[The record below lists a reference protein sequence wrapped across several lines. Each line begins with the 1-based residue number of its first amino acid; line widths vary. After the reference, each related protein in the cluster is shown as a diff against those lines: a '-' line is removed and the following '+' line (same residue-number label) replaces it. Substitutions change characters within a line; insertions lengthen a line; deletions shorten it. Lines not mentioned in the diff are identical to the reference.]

1 MDSQPIEDKEE
12 INFAIKAND
21 VDLLRRLL
29 PPPTYTESPPYTLL
43 PLSRRDESRILD
55 LDRAKVPT
63 GWHQK
68 RVKRAKLYDSRIGK
82 SRKKWNLEELT
93 LHSEEARKKFLTWGN
108 TKMLQPPM
116 VLDPVYLDELGHWQ
130 DIDEFLYNPKW
141 RILLFLQAPASLE
154 VTIEFLCSLRFHNDG
169 EEVKSTAE
177 VTSTTKVTFTLMGR
191 LLSLTVA
198 DLGWLI
204 GLYTL
209 DETRSLAF
217 ANLPDQLDPEFDHK
231 GKKTRRS
238 RRRPGKGPLIEEVL
252 VEDVPEGEDD
262 ESSECRIS
270 AFKRLGG
277 EDTRVSAFDWLN
289 RGPEGR
295 LGDLRRQISEG
306 RRRNAEESA
315 TSDARS
321 VRPERTEGRTDER
334 TQRRQSPSRTEKTK
348 VPERGMTELAREIA
362 ELKRRVE
369 TKSPYSQPILRTVTP
384 FTPRVMSVPL
394 PTNFRPWQIKAYSG
408 TTDPQDHLSKFYA
421 SMEAAAAT
429 DEVKCRCFLAT
440 LEGSACDWFN
450 RLQKGTI
457 DDWDTLAEK
466 FLTHFAANRRQRLP
480 YSHLLNICI
489 RKGEKVRDFIVRWEK
504 EARDVHGADDQALVA
519 MQRLPYSHLLNI
531 CIRKGEKVRD
541 FIVRWE
547 KEARDVHGA
556 DDQALVAMFQAA
568 LPRGEVRKEL
578 RKNPP
583 PTYQDTLAR
592 AKFLAS
598 EEFDDALES
607 EAAPAKRASVDSG
620 EAAKK
625 RKKKKDS
632 TAGPRTPSAGVYSV
646 GAPVGAGRELA
657 LSPLPHVEAYAV
669 SSGTK
674 YCEYHRNNTHNTKE
688 CFTLQKEMQRLIA
701 RGPLLRDDAATPSR
715 GPPEGRTWRKATE
728 PIAVATQAR
737 NPEKRHIGRECD
749 DLDED
754 EAQGYPVGFI
764 HGGNIGGDSAAQRK
778 RWKHMAFVA
787 KDLRPVRTPLSGF
800 TGDSIEAEG
809 VIAVSVIVGDGAHKA
824 KLKMEFMVVSIN
836 CAHNMILGRPGLE
849 DLECVISPYYL
860 CMKFPTPSGIG
871 VARGDQKLAQSC
883 YVRITKKLPRD
894 ETMVV
899 HAQEGMRKLEAR
911 PSAEPAEEVEEVPLD
926 PQVPERKVKV
936 GATLTTSQ
944 RMRLVEVLA
953 AYRVT
958 SHGDLGICRGWTPR
972 SYVTGWRSTRNLGRY
987 SVAEKTVL
995 AVVSTVQ
1002 RLTPYFQAHPV
1013 QVLSQQ
1019 PIGALLR
1026 SPNAPS
1032 RMSKWA
1038 VFLGAFQIEFKP
1050 RPAIKGQA
1058 LADFVVECTAREEPS
1073 PELEADGW
1081 WTVFTDGSSAA
1092 KNSGGGVVVIAPE
1105 GFRAY
1110 YSIRFSFKASNNE
1123 AEYEAL
1129 LCGLRLAAGMNA
1141 TKLRIKCDSKL
1152 VVGHVSGEFEA
1163 KDERM
1168 KKYRDTA
1175 LELLKSFTAYSVEQI
1190 LRAENAEADILSKLS
1205 SDTPEHIR
1213 RMANVEELSEPS
1225 IHAFPVAMIC
1235 AQPRDWTDDIVA
1247 FLKDGT
1253 LPDESMKAKLVQT
1266 RAPGY
1271 TLEGEKLYKRA
1282 YNGTLLRF
1290 LRPAEAK
1297 QVMEEVHAGICS
1309 AHQGARRA
1317 EHRPCPDALP
1327 GQRPNLRIRHY
1338 SSIEEPSADHVR
1350 MLFPD
1355 KVEEPSAE
1363 HVRMLFPDEGLT
1375 FVLGTPPQEK
1385 SRAQGRAERRPC
1397 PDDLPG
1403 RRSNLRARHSPSG
1416 EEPSA
1421 DRVRMLFPDEG
1432 LTFVLG
1438 TPPQGKSRVQSL
1450 RLMAKSEKDLI
1461 KSKFY
1466 SSRKTGKYMA
1476 QTPYNN

>member
-1 MDSQPIEDKEE
+1 MVQTRSNVPTTSHVGGEE
-12 INFAIKAND
+12 IAPGSGNGTGGIASTLDAVQALFGLGVTTEQLQAAVAALSAMGGNAPGAGVGKA
-21 VDLLRRLL
+21 
-29 PPPTYTESPPYTLL
+29 P
-43 PLSRRDESRILD
+43 
-55 LDRAKVPT
+55 
-63 GWHQK
+63 
-68 RVKRAKLYDSRIGK
+68 
-82 SRKKWNLEELT
+82 
-93 LHSEEARKKFLTWGN
+93 
-108 TKMLQPPM
+108 
-116 VLDPVYLDELGHWQ
+116 LGHHT
-130 DIDEFLYNPKW
+130 EH
-141 RILLFLQAPASLE
+141 AA
-154 VTIEFLCSLRFHNDG
+154 
-169 EEVKSTAE
+169 
-177 VTSTTKVTFTLMGR
+177 TS
-191 LLSLTVA
+191 
-198 DLGWLI
+198 
-204 GLYTL
+204 
-209 DETRSLAF
+209 
-217 ANLPDQLDPEFDHK
+217 QHK

-270 AFKRLGG
+270 AFKRLRG
-277 EDTRVSAFDWLN
+277 EDTRVPAFDWLN

-321 VRPERTEGRTDER
+321 ARPERTEGRRDER

-408 TTDPQDHLSKFYA
+408 TRDPHDHLSKFYA
-421 SMEAAAAT
+421 SMEAAAAP
-429 DEVKCRCFLAT
+429 DELKCRCFLAT

-450 RLQKGTI
+450 RLPKGTI

-466 FLTHFAANRRQRLP
+466 FLTHFAANR
-480 YSHLLNICI
+480 
-489 RKGEKVRDFIVRWEK
+489 K
-504 EARDVHGADDQALVA
+504 
-519 MQRLPYSHLLNI
+519 QRLPYSHLLNI

-568 LPRGEVRKEL
+568 LPRGEGEKVRDFIVRWEKEARDVHGADDQALVAMFQAALPRGEVRKEL

-583 PTYQDTLAR
+583 PTYQETLAR

-598 EEFDDALES
+598 E
-607 EAAPAKRASVDSG
+607 
-620 EAAKK
+620 
-625 RKKKKDS
+625 
-632 TAGPRTPSAGVYSV
+632 
-646 GAPVGAGRELA
+646 
-657 LSPLPHVEAYAV
+657 
-669 SSGTK
+669 
-674 YCEYHRNNTHNTKE
+674 
-688 CFTLQKEMQRLIA
+688 
-701 RGPLLRDDAATPSR
+701 
-715 GPPEGRTWRKATE
+715 
-728 PIAVATQAR
+728 
-737 NPEKRHIGRECD
+737 
-749 DLDED
+749 
-754 EAQGYPVGFI
+754 
-764 HGGNIGGDSAAQRK
+764 
-778 RWKHMAFVA
+778 
-787 KDLRPVRTPLSGF
+787 
-800 TGDSIEAEG
+800 EAEG

-824 KLKMEFMVVSIN
+824 KLKMEFKVVSIN
-836 CAHNMILGRPGLE
+836 CAHNMILGRPSLE

-871 VARGDQKLAQSC
+871 VARGDQKLARSC

-926 PQVPERKVKV
+926 PQVPERKIKV

-944 RMRLVEVLA
+944 RMRLVEVLDAYRVIFAWGPGDMPGVDPKIICHRLAVNPESRPVKKKKRFLSSERREFVSKEVLGGRKDSAGRGFNRAAADALFPSSPGPGTFPA
-953 AYRVT
+953 AYRCVAQESERAL
-958 SHGDLGICRGWTPR
+958 SH
-972 SYVTGWRSTRNLGRY
+972 
-987 SVAEKTVL
+987 
-995 AVVSTVQ
+995 
-1002 RLTPYFQAHPV
+1002 V
-1013 QVLSQQ
+1013 QVGGVPWSL
-1019 PIGALLR
+1019 P
-1026 SPNAPS
+1026 
-1032 RMSKWA
+1032 
-1038 VFLGAFQIEFKP
+1038 
-1050 RPAIKGQA
+1050 
-1058 LADFVVECTAREEPS
+1058 ECTAREEPS

-1110 YSIRFSFKASNNE
+1110 YSIRFGFKASNNE

-1152 VVGHVSGEFEA
+1152 VVCHVLGEFEA

-1175 LELLKSFTAYSVEQI
+1175 LELLKSFTVYSVEQI
-1190 LRAENAEADILSKLS
+1190 PRAENAEADILSKLS
-1205 SDTPEHIR
+1205 SDTPKHIR

-1253 LPDESMKAKLVQT
+1253 LPDELMKAKLVRT

-1282 YNGTLLRF
+1282 YNGTLLRC

-1309 AHQGARRA
+1309 AHQGARRVEGMCQGLGMLRTWLSFINEFRMYTGPRKGTRNTMIEFNEMEFFA
-1317 EHRPCPDALP
+1317 KVQHACPDALP
-1327 GQRPNLRIRHY
+1327 GQRPNLRVWHY
-1338 SSIEEPSADHVR
+1338 SSVEEPSAD
-1350 MLFPD
+1350 
-1355 KVEEPSAE
+1355 

-1385 SRAQGRAERRPC
+1385 SRAQAM
-1397 PDDLPG
+1397 
-1403 RRSNLRARHSPSG
+1403 SG
-1416 EEPSA
+1416 C
-1421 DRVRMLFPDEG
+1421 
-1432 LTFVLG
+1432 
-1438 TPPQGKSRVQSL
+1438 
-1450 RLMAKSEKDLI
+1450 
-1461 KSKFY
+1461 
-1466 SSRKTGKYMA
+1466 SSRIKA
-1476 QTPYNN
+1476 